1 MNKLIWHTE
10 QRKINELIPYE
21 GNPRKMT
28 KEQAEQL
35 QKSLEK
41 FNLAEIPAINTDNK
55 IIAGHQRINIL
66 QELDKGNEIIDVRIP
81 NRKLTDDEFREYN
94 LRSNKNIGSWD
105 FDELANFDVELL
117 TDVGFSEEEL
127 NIVMGNVEPEE
138 DDFDVDKAIEE
149 IKEPIC
155 KRGDIWQLGNHFLMC
170 GDATGEEDVKKLM
183 DGKKA
188 DMVFTDPP
196 YNVNY
201 SSKNELLNLYG
212 KGNNVQDEIIIDNF
226 IDKDEYIKWIKKW
239 FDILIKQLTDYNS
252 IYVCGNYETLISFY
266 DFEEL
271 KISNVLVW
279 VKNSLVLGRMD
290 YKCQHENIL
299 YGWVKH
305 HKWYGPNN
313 ETTTWNINKPL
324 SSKLHPTMKPIEL
337 CSRGINNS
345 SKVNNIILDLF
356 GGSGSTLIACEQ
368 LNRKCYMAEIDPIY
382 IQVILERYIKYK
394 GTSDDVF
401 LLKDG
406 EKIPYKEIFV

>member
-66 QELDKGNEIIDVRIP
+66 QILGRGEEIVDVRIP

-105 FDELANFDVELL
+105 FDELANFDIGLL
-117 TDVGFSEEEL
+117 TDVGFNEEEL
-127 NIVMGNVEPEE
+127 NIVMGDVEPEE
-138 DDFDVDKAIEE
+138 DDFDADKAVEE

-155 KRGDIWQLGNHFLMC
+155 KRGDIWQLGEHRLGC
-170 GDATGEEDVKKLM
+170 LDATVEEDVKKLM

-196 YNVNY
+196 YGVDYDGGVIHGNTVNVNHKREKL
-201 SSKNELLNLYG
+201 KNDNADIYDGFLSILS
-212 KGNNVQDEIIIDNF
+212 NF
-226 IDKDEYIKWIKKW
+226 IDNGAIYIFYATRNSLEIFEPLKKYGFDLLSIIAWVKINTGYADMNSHYKNRYEPLLYAKKKGHKTNFIGDTTENTVWEIKK
-239 FDILIKQLTDYNS
+239 D
-252 IYVCGNYETLISFY
+252 
-266 DFEEL
+266 
-271 KISNVLVW
+271 
-279 VKNSLVLGRMD
+279 R
-290 YKCQHENIL
+290 
-299 YGWVKH
+299 
-305 HKWYGPNN
+305 
-313 ETTTWNINKPL
+313 IN
-324 SSKLHPTMKPIEL
+324 KLHPTQKPIVL
-337 CSRGINNS
+337 
-345 SKVNNIILDLF
+345 IIRAIKNHRAKSVLDLF

-368 LNRKCYMAEIDPIY
+368 LNRKCYMAEIDPVY

-401 LLKDG
+401 LLKEG
-406 EKIPYKEIFV
+406 KKIPYKEIF